1 MNTPTTAQMI
11 GLVLKD
17 ELRRQGIRN
26 RDVASRLEVSETTVK
41 RYLRGEGLD
50 VTVLEKITDM
60 ANLDLLALLAL
71 VRQRASSKP
80 RLSTVQQEA
89 LAKSPLCRTI
99 FFFLHRGLT
108 LAQIAK
114 ELEITPQKLDAQL
127 VKLENWGLIR
137 KLPNNQIETLA
148 VAYFDP
154 KDRGPLMSIAR
165 DLARRFLLE
174 IDLRS
179 ENCDWFYVAEWLSQ
193 TSIDRVREMLQRF
206 SSEIYKLGANDMTL
220 SPREAKY
227 YQVFIATQPT
237 SRRRL
242 PRVE

>member
-41 RYLRGEGLD
+41 RYLRGQGLD
-50 VTVLEKITDM
+50 VSVLEKLTEM
-60 ANLDLLALLAL
+60 ANLELLSLLAL
-71 VRQRASSKP
+71 VQQRGSAKP
-80 RLSTVQQEA
+80 RLSAVQQEA
-89 LAKSPLCRTI
+89 LAKSQLCRTI

-108 LAQIAK
+108 LAQICK
-114 ELEITPQKLDAQL
+114 ELEITPQRLDAQL
-127 VKLENWGLIR
+127 LRLENWRLIR

-154 KDRGPLMSIAR
+154 KDRGPLMSLAR
-165 DLARRFLLE
+165 DLASRFLLD

-179 ENCDWFYVAEWLSQ
+179 ESCDWFYVAEWLSQ
-193 TSIDRVREMLQRF
+193 TSIDRVREMLKRF
-206 SSEIYKLGANDMTL
+206 SSEIYKLGAGDMTL

-237 SRRRL
+237 SRKRI
-242 PRVE
+242 PRAE